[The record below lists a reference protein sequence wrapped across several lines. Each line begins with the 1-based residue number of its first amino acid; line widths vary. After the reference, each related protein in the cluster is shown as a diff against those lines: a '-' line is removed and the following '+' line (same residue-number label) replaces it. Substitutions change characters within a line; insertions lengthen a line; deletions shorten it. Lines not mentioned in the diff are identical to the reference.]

1 MDYTFLTK
9 RNKGY
14 NGIKIPCQTL
24 KKIINWLKPGD
35 KKTKNKHIKQKLR
48 IGNIGCGGRI
58 WTYDLQVMSLTSYR
72 AAPPRVNLCGSL
84 FVSFP
89 WFEVTTFKSMYH
101 SLIWPGSD
109 LLSHALRRS
118 TIGAEGFHDRVR
130 DGIGCRPLA
139 ITTRPDERMVT
150 TFNRD

>member
-1 MDYTFLTK
+1 MH
-9 RNKGY
+9 
-14 NGIKIPCQTL
+14 L
-24 KKIINWLKPGD
+24 KKLGKSDLTVSSYCLGTMTFGETTEESIAHKQISECFEKGINFID
-35 KKTKNKHIKQKLR
+35 IV
-48 IGNIGCGGRI
+48 GCGGRI